1 MAHPTR
7 GSAVAGLEVAPE
19 NRLPQSIPVY
29 DEKQVSPHQ
38 NFPPAGDGTAG
49 DKTIFGLRRPTFF
62 LLLLLVLVIIIAA
75 VAGGVG
81 GSVAVSK
88 AYE

>member
-7 GSAVAGLEVAPE
+7 GSVVDGLELAPE
-19 NRLPQSIPVY
+19 NRSPQSMSAY

-38 NFPPAGDGTAG
+38 KFPPGGTGTG

-81 GSVAVSK
+81 GSVAVGK